1 MISVESRLEVAKL
14 AARKAGC
21 YLKEQFGSG
30 NAVNVNFKGE
40 INIVTPCDL
49 EAEQLIVDML
59 HAAYP
64 EDDIIA
70 EEDRTSDWTIFPS
83 NCWIVDPL
91 DGTTN
96 FAHGFPHFCVS
107 IAYQT
112 AGEVSLGVVYAPV
125 LDEIYYATRAGGAFL
140 DQVKINVSGIST
152 LKDSVVASGF
162 PYDLEDAKCD
172 NLREWSALTR
182 RIRSPRC
189 VGAAALDL
197 CYVACGRL
205 DAHWELD
212 LDVWDIAAG
221 SLIVAE
227 AGGRVTDA
235 QGNPFNLQRRS
246 ILASNP
252 ELHGQILAVLAD
264 PVSEP
269 RDSSGQTKMD
279 L

>member
-1 MISVESRLEVAKL
+1 MESIESRLEVAKL
-14 AARKAGC
+14 AARKTGC

-30 NAVNVNFKGE
+30 NAVDLYFKGE
-40 INIVTPCDL
+40 TNIVTPCDL
-49 EAEQLIVDML
+49 EAQQLIVDML
-59 HAAYP
+59 HAAKP

-70 EEDRTSDWTIFPS
+70 EEDRMSDRTIFPS

-112 AGEVSLGVVYAPV
+112 AGEVSLGVVYEPV
-125 LDEIYYATRAGGAFL
+125 LDEMFYATRAGGAYL
-140 DQVKINVSGIST
+140 DQTIIHVSGTST

-162 PYDLEDAKCD
+162 PYDLKDTKSD
-172 NLREWSALTR
+172 NLREWAALTR

-227 AGGRVTDA
+227 AGGLVTDA
-235 QGNPFNLQRRS
+235 QGNPFTLQRRS

-252 ELHGQILAVLAD
+252 DLHSQILAVLAEAVSAPLD
-264 PVSEP
+264 P
-269 RDSSGQTKMD
+269 SG
-279 L
+279 

>member
-1 MISVESRLEVAKL
+1 MESAESRLDVAKL
-14 AARKAGC
+14 AARKAGR
-21 YLKEQFGSG
+21 YLKEQFGSSTG
-30 NAVNVNFKGE
+30 LALIYKRE
-40 INIVTPCDL
+40 IDIVTPCDL
-49 EAEQLIVDML
+49 EAQQMIVDML

-70 EEDRTSDWTIFPS
+70 EECRASDPTIFPS
-83 NCWIVDPL
+83 DGWIVDPL

-125 LDEIYYATRAGGAFL
+125 LDEMYYATRAGGAYL
-140 DQVKINVSGIST
+140 DQIIIHVSRIST

-162 PYDLEDAKCD
+162 PYDLKDTKCD
-172 NLREWSALTR
+172 NLREWAALTR

-197 CYVACGRL
+197 CYVACGRY

-212 LDVWDIAAG
+212 LDLWDVAAG

-227 AGGRVTDA
+227 AGGLVTDV
-235 QGNPFNLQRRS
+235 QGKPFNLQRRS
-246 ILASNP
+246 ILASNLD
-252 ELHGQILAVLAD
+252 LHGQILAVLAEA
-264 PVSEP
+264 VSATREP
-269 RDSSGQTKMD
+269 SGRTKMD
-279 L
+279 H